1 MRFWKACICGKINQM
16 KTAQSSPLS
25 IVDALTAGLG
35 AALARPWLI
44 AIPAAIDLGL
54 WLSPRLTINIL
65 VQRFLAIWEALFR
78 LSFSASQ
85 QPVTGD
91 MVSTVREGMTQ
102 MGQGVN
108 LADLITGSWLSMPS
122 AVATIQSPR
131 LTLISDVVM
140 APFGLGIKLRSV
152 APAPWQGPALEITS
166 FWVALLIVVG
176 LWACSQLIAA
186 VILRAAAAK
195 PIPPATQQP
204 DAPQAEA
211 ADPPVRHWRGVP
223 GLLALTARL
232 AGFTLLLALVVFF
245 LYLPLG
251 LALLFVTSSGN
262 AAASMIFAM
271 MGGLTLWV
279 LMWLLTSVFFV
290 SEALIVDGRP
300 FLASLWDSFRL
311 TRLNTLR
318 TFGLVALVNVILL
331 GFRAVWGLVG
341 QTPAG
346 AIVAI
351 LGNAYL
357 VIAMLL
363 AVYAYYAELRRRAAP
378 KQEAR
383 KTNDKSGPNGQ

>member
-1 MRFWKACICGKINQM
+1 M

-35 AALARPWLI
+35 ATLARPWLI

-54 WLSPRLTINIL
+54 WLSPRLAINNL

-78 LSFSASQ
+78 LSFSAG

-102 MGQGVN
+102 MGQGIN
-108 LADLITGSWLSMPS
+108 LADLITGSWFSMPS
-122 AVATIQSPR
+122 AVAALQSPR
-131 LTLISDVVM
+131 LMLISDVVM
-140 APFGLGIKLRSV
+140 APFGLGVKLRSV
-152 APAPWQGPALEITS
+152 APAPWQRPTIEINS

-186 VILRAAAAK
+186 IFLRTAAAS
-195 PIPPATQQP
+195 PIPAARQQNVPQPEAT
-204 DAPQAEA
+204 
-211 ADPPVRHWRGVP
+211 DPPVRYWGGVR
-223 GLLALTARL
+223 GLLTLTIRL
-232 AGFTLLLALVVFF
+232 AAFTLVLAMVVFF

-251 LALLFVTSSGN
+251 LAMLFVTSSGN
-262 AAASMIFAM
+262 AAAGMMFAM
-271 MGGLTLWV
+271 IGGLTLWA
-279 LMWLLTSVFFV
+279 LMWLLTSAFFV
-290 SEALIVDGRP
+290 SEAMIVDGQP

-311 TRLNTLR
+311 TRLNSLR
-318 TFGLVALVNVILL
+318 TFGLVALINVILL

-351 LGNAYL
+351 FGNAYL
-357 VIAMLL
+357 VTAMLL
-363 AVYAYYAELRRRAAP
+363 AVYVYYAELRRR
-378 KQEAR
+378 EADAR
-383 KTNDKSGPNGQ
+383 

>member
-1 MRFWKACICGKINQM
+1 M
-16 KTAQSSPLS
+16 KTAQSAPLS

-35 AALARPWLI
+35 AAIARPWLI

-54 WLSPRLTINIL
+54 WLSPRLAINTL

-91 MVSTVREGMTQ
+91 MVTTVREGMTQ

-108 LADLITGSWLSMPS
+108 LADLLTGSWFSMPS
-122 AVATIQSPR
+122 AVTTIQSPR
-131 LTLISDVVM
+131 LMLISDVVM

-152 APAPWQGPALEITS
+152 APAPWQRPAIEITS

-186 VILRAAAAK
+186 IILRAAAAK
-195 PIPPATQQP
+195 PIPPGTRQP

-211 ADPPVRHWRGVP
+211 ADPPVRHWRGLR

-232 AGFTLLLALVVFF
+232 AVFTLLLALVVFL

-251 LALLFVTSSGN
+251 LAMLFVTSSGN
-262 AAASMIFAM
+262 AGASMVFAM
-271 MGGLTLWV
+271 IGGLTLWV

-290 SEALIVDGRP
+290 SEAMIVDGQP
-300 FLASLWDSFRL
+300 FLTGLWHSVRM
-311 TRLNTLR
+311 TRLNALR

-351 LGNAYL
+351 FGNAYL
-357 VIAMLL
+357 VTAMLL
-363 AVYAYYAELRRRAAP
+363 AVYAYYAELRRRAAT
-378 KQEAR
+378 KHEER
-383 KTNDKSGPNGQ
+383 KTSDRSRTNGQ